1 MRNNN
6 QSKSYLGNPNLKGP
20 GVKIE
25 FTKEQVE
32 EYVKCANDPIYFI
45 KHYIK
50 IVTLD
55 KGLVPFELYDYQEDI
70 VSKIHNNRYVIAK
83 LPRQSG
89 KSTTVIAYILHYILF
104 NQNMSVA
111 ILANKQTTAREM
123 LSRLKLAYEY
133 LPTWLQQGILEWNKG
148 SIQLENGSKILASS
162 TSASAVRGGSYNM
175 LFLDEFAFV
184 PGNIAEEFFSS
195 VFPTIT
201 SGVSTKVLLI
211 STPNGLNMF
220 YKLWKGATKKEGDP
234 GKNEYIPIEVHW
246 TKVPTTSGGML
257 RDQKWKEEMIKQTS
271 EKQFE
276 SEFECNFLGSSNT
289 LISTSKLNVMAW
301 KEPLYLTREGLTVYE
316 EPIEDHL
323 YFITV
328 DTARGQGKDYSAFSV
343 IDATASPYRLVCKF
357 RNNLISPMLFPTV
370 IEKAGYKYN
379 KAYLFIE
386 INDIGGQVADI
397 LHSDLEYEH
406 VLMSSMKGRKGQ
418 VVTGGFGRG
427 ESTFGI
433 RTTSQVKR
441 IGCSVLKNLIEQDK
455 LLLEDYD
462 ILTELMSFVS
472 KSQSFAAEDGH
483 TDDLVMSLVMFAW
496 LSCQPYFKELTNLDT
511 RLALYKNEI
520 QQLEEDLAPFGF
532 ITTHDEDSMKTF
544 TDGNDLWNVDSSK
557 NLF

>member
-1 MRNNN
+1 MTNKD
-6 QSKSYLGNPNLKGP
+6 KSYLGNPNLKGP

-25 FTKEQVE
+25 FTKEQID
-32 EYVKCANDPIYFI
+32 EYLKCANDPVYFI
-45 KHYIK
+45 KNYIK

-55 KGLVPFELYDYQEDI
+55 KGLVPFDLYDYQQDM
-70 VSKIHNNRYVIAK
+70 VRKFHDNRYIIAK

-89 KSTTVIAYILHYILF
+89 KSTTVIGYILHYILF

-111 ILANKQTTAREM
+111 ILANKQSTAREM

-133 LPTWLQQGILEWNKG
+133 LPKWIQQGILEWNKG

-162 TSASAVRGGSYNM
+162 TSASAVRGGSFNM

-184 PGNIAEEFFSS
+184 PQNIAEEFFSS

-201 SGVSTKVLLI
+201 SGVSTKVLII

-220 YKLWKGATKKEGDP
+220 YKLWKGATRKEGDP
-234 GKNEYIPIEVHW
+234 TKNEYVPIEVHW
-246 TKVPTTSGGML
+246 SQVPITSGGKL

-289 LISTSKLNVMAW
+289 LISTSKLNTMSW
-301 KEPLYLTREGLTVYE
+301 KEPEYVTKDGLTVYE
-316 EPIEDHL
+316 QPIEDHL

-328 DTARGQGKDYSAFSV
+328 DTARGQGKDYSAFTV
-343 IDATASPYRLVCKF
+343 IDATTSPYKLVCKF
-357 RNNLISPMLFPTV
+357 RNNIISPMLFPTV
-370 IEKAGYKYN
+370 IEKAAYKYN
-379 KAYLFIE
+379 KAYVFIE

-397 LHSDLEYEH
+397 LHSELEYEH
-406 VLMSSMKGRKGQ
+406 VLMTSMKGRKGQ
-418 VVTGGFGRG
+418 VVSGGFGRG
-427 ESTFGI
+427 ESVFGV

-441 IGCSVLKNLIEQDK
+441 VGCSVLKNMIEQDK
-455 LLLEDYD
+455 LMLEDYD

-472 KSQSFAAEDGH
+472 KAQTYAAEDGH
-483 TDDLVMSLVMFAW
+483 TDDLVMSLVLFAW
-496 LSCQPYFKELTNLDT
+496 LTRQPYFKELTNLDT

-520 QQLEEDLAPFGF
+520 KQLEDDLAPFGF
-532 ITTHDEDSMKTF
+532 ISSYEDEDMKTF
-544 TDGNDLWNVDSSK
+544 SDGKDLWKADEWK
-557 NLF
+557 

>member
-1 MRNNN
+1 MGKND
-6 QSKSYLGNPNLKGP
+6 SKSYLGNPNLKGP

-32 EYVKCANDPIYFI
+32 EYVKCANDPIYFT
-45 KHYIK
+45 KNYVK

-70 VSKIHNNRYVIAK
+70 IDKIHNNRYVIAK

-111 ILANKQTTAREM
+111 ILANKQSTAREM

-133 LPTWLQQGILEWNKG
+133 LPKWLQQGILEWNKG

-162 TSASAVRGGSYNM
+162 TSASAVRGGSFNL

-184 PGNIAEEFFSS
+184 PQNIAEEFFSS

-201 SGVSTKVLLI
+201 SGLSTKVLLI

-220 YKLWKGATKKEGDP
+220 YKLWKGATKKPGES
-234 GKNEYIPIEVHW
+234 GKNEYVPIEVHW
-246 TKVPTTSGGML
+246 SQVPSTAGGKL

-289 LISTSKLNVMAW
+289 LISTAKLNAMAW
-301 KEPLYLTREGLTVYE
+301 KEPIYTTKDGLTVYE
-316 EPIEDHL
+316 EPKDDHL
-323 YFITV
+323 YFIAV
-328 DTARGQGKDYSAFSV
+328 DTARGQGKDYSAFTV
-343 IDATASPYRLVCKF
+343 IDATSSPYRLVCKF
-357 RNNLISPMLFPTV
+357 RNNLISPMLYPTV
-370 IEKAGYKYN
+370 IEKTGYKYN

-397 LHSDLEYEH
+397 LHSELEYEH

-418 VVTGGFGRG
+418 VVSGGFGKG
-427 ESTFGI
+427 ESVFGV

-441 IGCSVLKNLIEQDK
+441 LGCSVLKNMIEQDK
-455 LLLEDYD
+455 LILEDYD

-472 KSQSFAAEDGH
+472 KAQSYSAEDGH
-483 TDDLVMSLVMFAW
+483 NDDLVMSLVLFAW
-496 LSCQPYFKELTNLDT
+496 LSRQPYFKELTNLDT
-511 RLALYKNEI
+511 RIALFQNEI
-520 QQLEEDLAPFGF
+520 KQLEEDLAPFGF
-532 ITTHDEDSMKTF
+532 ISSYDEDEMKSF
-544 TDGNDLWNVDSSK
+544 SDGTDVWNAEGLK
-557 NLF
+557 

>member
-1 MRNNN
+1 MGKAS
-6 QSKSYLGNPNLKGP
+6 SKSYLGNPNLKGP

-32 EYVKCANDPIYFI
+32 EYVKCANDPIYFT
-45 KHYIK
+45 KNYVK

-70 VSKIHNNRYVIAK
+70 IDKIHNNRYVIAK

-111 ILANKQTTAREM
+111 ILANKQSTAREM

-133 LPTWLQQGILEWNKG
+133 LPKWLQQGILEWNKG

-162 TSASAVRGGSYNM
+162 TSASAVRGGSFNL

-184 PGNIAEEFFSS
+184 PQNIAEEFFSS

-201 SGVSTKVLLI
+201 SGLSTKVLLI

-220 YKLWKGATKKEGDP
+220 YKLWKGATKKPGEP
-234 GKNEYIPIEVHW
+234 GKNEYVPIEVHW
-246 TKVPTTSGGML
+246 TQVPSTAGGKL

-289 LISTSKLNVMAW
+289 LISTAKLNALSW
-301 KEPLYLTREGLTVYE
+301 NEPIQSSKDGLVVFE
-316 EPIEDHL
+316 EPKEDHV
-323 YFITV
+323 YFISV
-328 DTARGQGKDYSAFSV
+328 DTSRGQGKDYSAFVV
-343 IDATASPYRLVCKF
+343 IDATSSPYKVVCRY
-357 RNNLISPMLFPTV
+357 RNNLISPMLYPTV
-370 IEKAGYKYN
+370 IERIGYKYN
-379 KAYLFIE
+379 TAHVFVE

-397 LHSDLEYEH
+397 LHSELEYDH

-418 VVTGGFGRG
+418 VVSGGFGKG
-427 ESTFGI
+427 ESVFGV
-433 RTTSQVKR
+433 RTTTQVKR
-441 IGCSVLKNLIEQDK
+441 LGCSILKNLIEQDK
-455 LLLEDYD
+455 LILEDFE
-462 ILTELMSFVS
+462 IINELMSFVS
-472 KSQSFAAEDGH
+472 KAQTFSAEDGH
-483 TDDLVMSLVMFAW
+483 TDDLVMSLVLFSW
-496 LSCQPYFKELTNLDT
+496 LTRQPYFKELTNLDT
-511 RLALYKNEI
+511 RLALFKNEI
-520 QQLEEDLAPFGF
+520 KQLEEDLAPFGF
-532 ITTHDEDSMKTF
+532 ISSHEDEDTKTF
-544 TDGNDLWNVDSSK
+544 NDGYDVWKTDEEKQWK
-557 NLF
+557 F

>member
-1 MRNNN
+1 MGKNKD
-6 QSKSYLGNPNLKGP
+6 KSYLGNPNLKGP
-20 GVKIE
+20 GVSIE
-25 FTKEQVE
+25 FTKEQID
-32 EYVKCANDPIYFI
+32 EYVKCANDPIYFV
-45 KHYIK
+45 KNYVK

-55 KGLVPFELYDYQEDI
+55 KGLVPFELYDYQEDM
-70 VSKIHNNRYVIAK
+70 VRKFHDNRYIIAK

-89 KSTTVIAYILHYILF
+89 KSTTVIGYILHYILF

-111 ILANKQTTAREM
+111 MLANKQSTAREM

-133 LPTWLQQGILEWNKG
+133 LPKWLQQGILEWNKG

-184 PGNIAEEFFSS
+184 PQNIAEEFFSS

-201 SGVSTKVLLI
+201 SGISTKVLII

-220 YKLWKGATKKEGDP
+220 YKLWKGANKKAGDP
-234 GKNEYIPIEVHW
+234 GKNEYVPIEVHW
-246 TKVPTTSGGML
+246 SQVPITAGGKL

-289 LISTSKLNVMAW
+289 LISTAKLNSMSW
-301 KEPLYLTREGLTVYE
+301 SDPILLTKEGLSVYE
-316 EPIEDHL
+316 EPKEDHL

-328 DTARGQGKDYSAFSV
+328 DTARGQGRDYSAFTV
-343 IDATASPYRLVCKF
+343 IDATSSPYKLVCKF

-370 IEKAGYKYN
+370 IEKTGHKYN
-379 KAYLFIE
+379 KAYVFVE

-397 LHSDLEYEH
+397 LHSELEYEH
-406 VLMSSMKGRKGQ
+406 ILMSSMKGRKGQ
-418 VVTGGFGRG
+418 VVTGGFGKG
-427 ESTFGI
+427 EAVFGV

-441 IGCSVLKNLIEQDK
+441 LGCSVLKNLVEQDK

-462 ILTELMSFVS
+462 ILNELMSFVS
-472 KSQSFAAEDGH
+472 KAQSYSAEDGH
-483 TDDLVMSLVMFAW
+483 TDDLVMSLVLFAW
-496 LSCQPYFKELTNLDT
+496 LSRQPYFKELTNLDT
-511 RLALYKNEI
+511 RLALFKNEI
-520 QQLEEDLAPFGF
+520 KQLEEDLAPFGF
-532 ITTHDEDSMKTF
+532 ISTYDEEDTKTF
-544 TDGNDLWNVDSSK
+544 SDGNDIWSTERLK
-557 NLF
+557 